1 MILHMLQ
8 EHLGDSTMEG
18 KQIVIR
24 CQNTQKS
31 DQSHATGAPFPPF
44 FASICNEK

>member
-1 MILHMLQ
+1 MIPHMLQ
-8 EHLGDSTMEG
+8 EYLGDSTMEG

-31 DQSHATGAPFPPF
+31 DQSHATGTPFPPLL
-44 FASICNEK
+44 ASICIEK